1 MKNTKKT
8 PLKFID
14 PITGAVQG
22 IGSGYD
28 LAAVLGEQAQ
38 SNQPM
43 VNTSTINTPNAS
55 YVDQSTLVQPL
66 LSTDT
71 ETSNASIAHN
81 QLSVD
86 KPRRH
91 AYRPP
96 SAEQP
101 VYKGNPNPTGSFKPE
116 AINTA
121 NQIFGGPNELQA
133 SIAPVPRD
141 IDDVGVNS
149 LYS

>member
-14 PITGAVQG
+14 PLTGALQG

-28 LAAVLGEQAQ
+28 LASVLGQQQ

-55 YVDQSTLVQPL
+55 YVDQSTLIQPL
-66 LSTDT
+66 QSTDT
-71 ETSNASIAHN
+71 ETSAASIAHN
-81 QLSVD
+81 QLSMV
-86 KPRRH
+86 KPQKH